1 MQGRDEALKGIYE
14 RLVGEGRELGDM
26 TLVTTSAS
34 PDPSMES
41 HGHTTA
47 YPVGMHVTWLQ
58 EARRGL
64 QISKQVLVIT

>member
-1 MQGRDEALKGIYE
+1 MQGRDETLKGTYK
-14 RLVGEGRELGDM
+14 RLVVEGCELEDM
-26 TLVTTSAS
+26 TVVTTSAS
-34 PDPSMES
+34 PDPRMER

>member
-1 MQGRDEALKGIYE
+1 MQGRDETLKETYE
-14 RLVGEGRELGDM
+14 RLVVEDRELEDM
-26 TLVTTSAS
+26 TAVTTSAS

-64 QISKQVLVIT
+64 QIFKQVLVIT